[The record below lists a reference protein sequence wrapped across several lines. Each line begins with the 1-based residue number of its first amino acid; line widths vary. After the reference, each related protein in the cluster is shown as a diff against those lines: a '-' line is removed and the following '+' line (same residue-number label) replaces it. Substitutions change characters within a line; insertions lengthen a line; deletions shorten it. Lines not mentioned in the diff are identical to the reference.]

1 MFPWTDFSVGFLG
14 NLAADL
20 IVGVILFILLTNIPE
35 KKKEKENLKIGMG
48 LYFDELIIN
57 KKRLGE
63 IQKYLEN
70 LNTNEQISTPL
81 SLAHAAWDMI
91 QEARL
96 LTKVKNTRLVHH
108 IFQLQEKTTESN
120 IELKVI
126 QVFIRSNPHFGKVDD
141 TFTRQARVCCQEA
154 HQYLDETMAL
164 IKVEMDKY

>member
-1 MFPWTDFSVGFLG
+1 MFPCTDFYVGFLG
-14 NLAADL
+14 NLGADL

-70 LNTNEQISTPL
+70 LNTNEPISTPF
-81 SLAHAAWDMI
+81 SLAHAAWEMI

-108 IFQLQEKTTESN
+108 IFQLQEKISESN
-120 IELKVI
+120 NELKVI
-126 QVFIRSNPHFGKVDD
+126 LDFIRSNPNYGKVDD
-141 TFTRQARVCCQEA
+141 VFTRQAQVCCQETN
-154 HQYLDETMAL
+154 QFLDETMTL
-164 IKVEMDKY
+164 LKLEMDKY